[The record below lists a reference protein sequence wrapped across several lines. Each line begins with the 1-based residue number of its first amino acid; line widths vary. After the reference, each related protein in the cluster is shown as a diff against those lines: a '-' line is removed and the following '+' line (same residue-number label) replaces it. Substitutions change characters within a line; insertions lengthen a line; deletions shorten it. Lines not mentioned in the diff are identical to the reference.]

1 MDKTLLIASSNPG
14 KLIEIGAL
22 LEDLPIR
29 LVLPAEIGLRLH
41 VEETGSTYAGN
52 AALKAVAYCQASG
65 LVTLADDSG
74 LEVDALDGA
83 PGLHSARYAPQPGAT
98 DADRRAHLLQ
108 NLRASGKPQPWTARF
123 RCVVAV
129 MAPGGEIAFREGTVE
144 GEIATQERGA
154 NGFGYDPVFYIPPL
168 GQTMAELPDGMKNRL
183 SHRGRA
189 VSSARALLMAIFGI
203 EADRG

>member
-1 MDKTLLIASSNPG
+1 MEKTLLIASTNPG

-22 LEDLPIR
+22 LDDLPIR
-29 LVLPAEIGLRLH
+29 LVLPADIGIWLH
-41 VEETGSTYAGN
+41 VEETGSTYAEN
-52 AALKAVAYCQASG
+52 AALKAAAYCQASG

-98 DADRRAHLLQ
+98 DADRRAHLLK
-108 NLRASGKPQPWTARF
+108 NLSASGKPRPWTARF

-129 MAPGGEIAFREGTVE
+129 MVPGGEIAFREGSVE
-144 GEIATQERGA
+144 GEIATEERGS
-154 NGFGYDPVFYIPPL
+154 NGFGYDPVFFIPPL
-168 GQTMAELPDGMKNRL
+168 GQTMAELPEGMKNRL

-189 VSSARALLMAIFGI
+189 VSGARGLLMEIFDLPAG
-203 EADRG
+203 